1 MVVRYSNN
9 GEFLHQKAPLNT
21 TKKNF
26 VIMIHLKESLKVS
39 YMKDM
44 YKFKCVK
51 YVNFDESAIY

>member
-1 MVVRYSNN
+1 
-9 GEFLHQKAPLNT
+9 
-21 TKKNF
+21 
-26 VIMIHLKESLKVS
+26 MIHLKEALKVS